1 MNDPQIFP
9 AGQPVNLGKAPHRGG
24 RRDAPPIIITGE
36 FSSPSPTATA
46 SEAALRRYL
55 LTRALG
61 RSVINTVQWSAISI
75 LAIAVLCW
83 LGGVKILAVLV
94 GLVALAVFGV
104 RVLLSGIERRLT
116 GSARLGPIEP
126 RVDKLVARTSRGLRK
141 ELRRVGLPGSP
152 WAPMLIALRLIRP
165 FRRRQTVLALS
176 RIDLASVVPASQL
189 DELHL
194 LLQGARRS

>member
-9 AGQPVNLGKAPHRGG
+9 AGQPINLNKGG
-24 RRDAPPIIITGE
+24 QRSNARPIVITGE
-36 FSSPSPTATA
+36 FSSTAPTATA

-61 RSVINTVQWSAISI
+61 RSVINTVQWSGISI
-75 LAIAVLCW
+75 LAIAALCW
-83 LGGVKILAVLV
+83 LGGVKILAILI
-94 GLVALAVFGV
+94 GLVAVAVLCV
-104 RVLLSGIERRLT
+104 RVLLSAIERRLT
-116 GSARLGPIEP
+116 GSARLGAIEP

-141 ELRRVGLPGSP
+141 ELRRVGLPGTP

-165 FRRRQTVLALS
+165 FRRGQTLLALS
-176 RIDLASVVPASQL
+176 RIELATVVPASQL

-194 LLQGARRS
+194 LLQTTRRG